1 MLAKKM
7 KFTDDYSAK
16 VRLWIDRS
24 EVVSVPRI
32 SGIPK
37 FSAKKFS
44 SHKEM
49 NAWKKDL
56 IKQIA
61 AQGGCQWTS

>member
-1 MLAKKM
+1 M

-16 VRLWIDRS
+16 IRLWIDRS

-37 FSAKKFS
+37 FRAKKFS
-44 SHKEM
+44 SHAEM
-49 NAWKKDL
+49 NAWKQDL

>member
-1 MLAKKM
+1 M

-16 VRLWIDRS
+16 VRLCVDRC

-44 SHKEM
+44 SHEEM
-49 NAWKKDL
+49 NIWKKDL
-56 IKQIA
+56 INKIA